1 MNDILNRI
9 NLILNE
15 QDDNKI
21 YEEQDEY
28 EKMFKKKLKSY
39 GVKSPDELSK
49 KEKKKFFD
57 EIEREWTKED
67 DHK

>member
-1 MNDILNRI
+1 MNDILDKI

-28 EKMFKKKLKSY
+28 EKFFRKMLKKY
-39 GVKSPDELSK
+39 GVKEPDELSK
-49 KEKKKFFD
+49 EEKKKFFD
-57 EIEREWTKED
+57 EIEKL
-67 DHK
+67 